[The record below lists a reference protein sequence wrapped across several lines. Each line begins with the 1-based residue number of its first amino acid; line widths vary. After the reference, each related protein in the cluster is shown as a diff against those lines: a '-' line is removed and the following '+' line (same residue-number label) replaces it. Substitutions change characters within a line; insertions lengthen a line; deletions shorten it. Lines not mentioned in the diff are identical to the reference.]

1 MVEENILLA
10 RKYFEWYCEF
20 KDIEPDTID
29 CDTLIDIMW
38 DLVNWDSDKEDF
50 YNFMVENMV

>member
-1 MVEENILLA
+1 MVDENILLA
-10 RKYFEWYCEF
+10 RKYFEWYCEIR
-20 KDIEPDTID
+20 DIEPDTLE
-29 CDTLIDIMW
+29 CDMLINIMW